1 LYDATQL
8 TLEIEDVISKL
19 SETIGRIQVTKGFS
33 KVLKQEQ
40 LEGVY
45 CAALK
50 LCTAVTEYL
59 AKAIIY
65 LEDQSL
71 GIIHSEIPLM

>member
-1 LYDATQL
+1 M
-8 TLEIEDVISKL
+8 
-19 SETIGRIQVTKGFS
+19 
-33 KVLKQEQ
+33 
-40 LEGVY
+40 VY

-71 GIIHSEIPLM
+71 GIVTSRNSANVISQDVLSKTYLQNLGPKRLKLMRQLFRIQVRWDF